1 LGKGCGSV
9 ARWLLGQ
16 LLGRL
21 PTPPPAL
28 PRRVGVPSVGGK
40 ALASRVSTAVRRRRL
55 APGSSLGDCGG
66 QRQRGGSSIKG
77 EIRCDNKN
85 GPDSCTLSRTH
96 TYIRRQMYKYTKYTD
111 AFFSAVGTLTRWAL

>member
-1 LGKGCGSV
+1 M
-9 ARWLLGQ
+9 
-16 LLGRL
+16 
-21 PTPPPAL
+21 
-28 PRRVGVPSVGGK
+28 PSVGGK

-85 GPDSCTLSRTH
+85 GPDSYTLSRTH
-96 TYIRRQMYKYTKYTD
+96 TYIRRQMF
-111 AFFSAVGTLTRWAL
+111 AHRRIFSAVGTLTRWALRRLSPPLKYWIP